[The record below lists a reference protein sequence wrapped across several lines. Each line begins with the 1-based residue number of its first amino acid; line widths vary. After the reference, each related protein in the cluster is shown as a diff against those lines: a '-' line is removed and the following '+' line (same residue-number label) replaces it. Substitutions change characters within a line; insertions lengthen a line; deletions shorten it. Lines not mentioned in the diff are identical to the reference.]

1 MASEH
6 PIRFARPEA
15 HHAAVRTDVGLTPE
29 QQARILAAR
38 PDVEVVFVRNEQ
50 ELAQALPDAEIVGG
64 VVPRRL
70 LPLARRLRWVH
81 NFAAGADPLLYPELR
96 DSDVILTTSKGAHA
110 IPISEHCLTFML
122 MFAHQI
128 PTFTS
133 WQASGRWER
142 PFIEELAGK
151 TVGIV
156 GLGNIGRELAR
167 KCKVGFGMRV
177 VGTARTPRPTEH
189 VDRVY
194 PRADLHALLGESD
207 FVCLILPG
215 TAETKGL
222 IGEAELRAMKRSAYL
237 VNVGRGQHVDTAA
250 LVRALDEGWIAGAGL
265 DAMDPEPLPADHPL
279 RRIANV
285 VITPHLAGLTQG
297 TRDRGTTRFVEN
309 VGRYLAGEPLEG
321 LVDRASGY

>member
-1 MASEH
+1 MPSESQ
-6 PIRFARPEA
+6 PRFTRPDA
-15 HHAAVRTDVGLTPE
+15 LHAAVRLDVGLTPE
-29 QQARILAAR
+29 QQARIRAAQSE
-38 PDVEVVFVRNEQ
+38 VEVVFVQGEDG
-50 ELAQALPDAEIVGG
+50 LAEALPDAEIVGG

-70 LPLARRLRWVH
+70 LPLAKRLRWVH

-110 IPISEHCLTFML
+110 IPIAEHCLTFML

-128 PTFTS
+128 PTLTS

-142 PFIEELAGK
+142 PFIDELAGK

-167 KCKVGFGMRV
+167 KCRVGFGMRV
-177 VGTARTPRPTEH
+177 VGVARTSRPTEN

-194 PRADLHALLGESD
+194 PREALTDLLGESD

-215 TAETKGL
+215 TPETKGL
-222 IGEAELRAMKRSAYL
+222 IGEAELRAMKPTAHL
-237 VNVGRGQHVDTAA
+237 INVGRGQHVVTADLVKA
-250 LVRALDEGWIAGAGL
+250 LEAGWIAGAGL

-279 RRIANV
+279 RRMPNV
-285 VITPHLAGLTQG
+285 VITPHLAGLTRG
-297 TRDRGTTRFVEN
+297 TRDRGTARFVAN
-309 VGRYLAGEPLEG
+309 LGHFLRDEPLEG
-321 LVDRASGY
+321 LVDRVNGY

>member
-6 PIRFARPEA
+6 PIRFTRPDAR
-15 HHAAVRTDVGLTPE
+15 HAAVRVDVGLTPE
-29 QQARILAAR
+29 QQARILAAH
-38 PDVEVVFVRNEQ
+38 PDVEVVFVRGEE
-50 ELAQALPDAEIVGG
+50 ELAQCLPDAEIVGG
-64 VVPRRL
+64 TVPRRL

-96 DSDVILTTSKGAHA
+96 DSDVVLTTSKGAHA

-128 PTFTS
+128 PTFMS
-133 WQASGRWER
+133 WQPSGRWER
-142 PFIEELAGK
+142 PFIDELAGK

-177 VGTARTPRPTEH
+177 VGIARTPRPTEH

-194 PRADLHALLGESD
+194 PREEMGALLGESD

-215 TAETKGL
+215 TAETRGL
-222 IGEAELRAMKRSAYL
+222 LGVAELRAMKASSYL
-237 VNVGRGQHVDTAA
+237 INVGRGQHVDTAA
-250 LVRALDEGWIAGAGL
+250 LVRALEDGWIAGAGL

-279 RRIANV
+279 RRMRNV
-285 VITPHLAGLTQG
+285 VITPHLAGLTRG
-297 TRDRGTTRFVEN
+297 TRDRGTTRFIAN
-309 VGRYLAGEPLEG
+309 VGRYLKGEALEG
-321 LVDRASGY
+321 LVDRAHGY